1 MAATILSA
9 LPHRV
14 LFRGG
19 WRSRKF
25 VQKGTNP
32 IAENS
37 MPQDQDANWG
47 SLAGVGLQIGVGVG
61 LGCVVGWWLDK
72 KFGWSPW
79 GIVVGAMLG
88 LASGMYLMIK
98 ETLKK
103 QG

>member
-1 MAATILSA
+1 
-9 LPHRV
+9 
-14 LFRGG
+14 
-19 WRSRKF
+19 
-25 VQKGTNP
+25 
-32 IAENS
+32 